1 MIAGSSFAA
10 ILALNVGLAGLRHID
25 FARAS
30 VIRSLSPVST
40 VAVSLVFFP
49 VHLSALNWAGGALTI
64 VSLMLGSTIEKYFFS
79 GKSKGVQIEKL
90 C

>member
-1 MIAGSSFAA
+1 
-10 ILALNVGLAGLRHID
+10 
-25 FARAS
+25 
-30 VIRSLSPVST
+30 VST